1 MAKSKSL
8 SNLELIEKIR
18 NKTDKLC
25 WDDLDNL
32 LDILEENVKNGKS

>member
-32 LDILEENVKNGKS
+32 LDILEENVNNGKK

>member
-1 MAKSKSL
+1 MENKSL

-32 LDILEENVKNGKS
+32 FDILEERVKNE

>member
-32 LDILEENVKNGKS
+32 LDILEENVKNGKK